1 MTAKR
6 NMVFDI
12 PKGTGGCRLGVYIDG
27 VYKEHHEPWVE
38 DKEAAKDYVFRMNK
52 YEYSPIDDT
61 EVMADDMKDTAKIR
75 RFKYYGPHNLETIV
89 QFCTI
94 VDGEIQIDE
103 NAFVEHYNIGGLN
116 EYLLSH
122 YLEDIRKS
130 MKERKV
136 QPIVISSSSQSNRT
150 TSSSQAI
157 LNHSSANG
165 ATYNASSTSNQQAA
179 PSIPPHYIPDN
190 AGFDAN
196 SGFMINA
203 GDGML
208 KPNFAALAGMQNIS
222 DPSITITD
230 SDRAEYEL
238 YVQKYIKDAIQLVVN
253 GLVEGA
259 NPEIAPLMTNEN
271 ITNVMNRL
279 FDSILT
285 GSVDEINQ
293 RLNNKELLYNF
304 IATETINLFNDIFQG
319 QTAQSTNNDNREI
332 EVVINQPEEPSILG
346 DTPVDNTAIKK
357 EYPILSNLEKII
369 SYNGAYGVKF
379 EKDEYGLIKAAV
391 FATSGTYDEV
401 IESKSFTMDLNQLI
415 FNKDDKFW
423 PGIEHTE
430 RPDFKKCYALTPE
443 AIVKLRDGKEL
454 GEPLFGGSLPK
465 LNKYVDIRTLFS
477 LVDDNIDAD
486 LAQKVLLETKKVI
499 MPGDRVGKRFSK
511 NRGIYTEAVK
521 TNETTF
527 EFKIVFGD
535 EYPRY
540 IGGDSIK
547 NTGGTGDLVVKVS
560 TSEDNKTTVT
570 K

>member
-1 MTAKR
+1 MTTKR

-61 EVMADDMKDTAKIR
+61 EVTVDDMKDTAKIR

-122 YLEDIRKS
+122 YLEDIQKS

-136 QPIVISSSSQSNRT
+136 QPIVIKTPPQSNST

-157 LNHSSANG
+157 LNHSSTNG
-165 ATYNASSTSNQQAA
+165 TTYQQQ
-179 PSIPPHYIPDN
+179 PNPVIPPHYIPDD

-196 SGFMINA
+196 NGFMVNV
-203 GDGML
+203 GDNTF
-208 KPNFAALAGMQNIS
+208 KPNFASLVGADADNPLVTEKDIV
-222 DPSITITD
+222 D
-230 SDRAEYEL
+230 YEL
-238 YVQKYIKDAIQLVVN
+238 YVKDYLKNAIQFAVTDMVKDA
-253 GLVEGA
+253 
-259 NPEIAPLMTNEN
+259 NPAFKDYMTNEN
-271 ITNVMNRL
+271 VMKVMNQL
-279 FDSILT
+279 FDDILSGT
-285 GSVDEINQ
+285 PEEVNNRISNQ
-293 RLNNKELLYNF
+293 ETLISF
-304 IATETINLFNDIFQG
+304 ITKGVTNLFNEIVFNQNS
-319 QTAQSTNNDNREI
+319 STQNETNA
-332 EVVINQPEEPSILG
+332 EVVINQPEEPNILG

-391 FATSGTYDEV
+391 FATSGTYDEA

-511 NRGIYTEAVK
+511 NRGIYTEAIK

-540 IGGDSIK
+540 VGGDSIK